1 MRAQAT
7 AIDSGF
13 HAQSERK
20 AQAAIELLAYAAFF
34 LFTFVAAVAV
44 FFQLQAQEISR
55 AERSFAQEIAFQ
67 MADQINTAF
76 IAGSGFSQSVQ
87 ITPMLLGKPYT
98 MTISRITG
106 ATSKESGLVYVNW
119 KGPSGQ
125 ELTVSAPTVTAAYNL
140 TPSANYVWTDSSSFT
155 VVNSTI
161 GTLNMTNR
169 NGTIHFTKG

>member
-1 MRAQAT
+1 MGAQA
-7 AIDSGF
+7 AVASIGR
-13 HAQSERK
+13 ARSESK

-44 FFQLQAQEISR
+44 FFQLQAQEVSR
-55 AERSFAQEIAFQ
+55 AERSFAQELAFQ
-67 MADQINTAF
+67 LSDQINTAF

-106 ATSKESGLVYVNW
+106 PTAKESGLVYVNW

-125 ELTVSAPTVTAAYNL
+125 ELTASALTVTAAYNL
-140 TPSANYVWTDSSSFT
+140 TPSANYISTDASNFI

-161 GTLNMTNR
+161 GTLNMTNK